1 MEAMEKM
8 SLILELIIV
17 RRTIDGR
24 NRNILVLDEG
34 ATQGLDNA
42 TITAEAKYPVS
53 FTESGKRFVL
63 SFLFVH
69 TVKMCRFKAKN

>member
-24 NRNILVLDEG
+24 NRNILVLGEG

-53 FTESGKRFVL
+53 LTESGK

-69 TVKMCRFKAKN
+69 AVKMCQFKAKN